1 MKKITMSLAVCGLM
15 AAAGAHAEI
24 AAYAKAGTLGIGGGI
39 ATNITD
45 SIHIRGEYTALG
57 YSPSNISTDDVT
69 YKPDLDLRAGALLLD
84 WHPFSGTFRV
94 TGGVVAN
101 GNQLKV
107 KGEPAAGSTYT
118 FNGVTYTSAQIG
130 SLDGKVD
137 FNSTAPYLGIGWG
150 DALDKAGHFSF
161 LADIGVMFQ
170 GSPKV
175 KLNATCGSAVS
186 PSQCAQIAGNVAAE
200 EKKLEDEVSDYKYWP
215 VLSLGVGYRF

>member
-1 MKKITMSLAVCGLM
+1 MKKIALGMAACGLLI
-15 AAAGAHAEI
+15 AVSAHAEI

-39 ATNITD
+39 AASITD
-45 SIHIRGEYTALG
+45 SINVRGEYTALG
-57 YSPSNISTDDVT
+57 VSPSNISTDDVT

-84 WHPFSGTFRV
+84 WHPFSGTFRL
-94 TGGVVAN
+94 TGGLVAN

-107 KGEPAAGSTYT
+107 KGEPTAGSTYT
-118 FNGVTYTSAQIG
+118 VNGVTYTSAQIG

-137 FNSTAPYLGIGWG
+137 FSSTAPYLGVGWG
-150 DALDKAGHFSF
+150 NALDKAGHFTF

-175 KLNATCGSAVS
+175 KLNASCGSAVS
-186 PSQCAQIAGNVAAE
+186 ASQCAQIAGNVAAE